1 NIYLGDRDGVRTPMQ
16 WSADRNGGFSRANPQ
31 ALYLPPVMDPVYGF
45 QTINVEAQEAD
56 GSSLLN
62 WMRRMFAVRK
72 QHESFGRGDFTM
84 LYPGNRRILAYVRSH
99 GDEVILCV
107 ANLSRSAQAVELDLS
122 AWRGHVPVELVSRSP
137 FPPIGD

>member
-1 NIYLGDRDGVRTPMQ
+1 
-16 WSADRNGGFSRANPQ
+16 
-31 ALYLPPVMDPVYGF
+31 F

-62 WMRRMFAVRK
+62 WMRRMVAVRK

-107 ANLSRSAQAVELDLS
+107 VNLSRSAQAVELDLS

-137 FPPIGD
+137 FPPIGDLPYLLTLSAYGTFWFLLASETQSPD